1 MIVADNK
8 RIAKNTVFLYFRM
21 LLIMGVSLYTSRIVL
36 GILGAEDFGLYNVVG
51 GIVVMFSFLNGALS
65 AATSRFITIELGRN
79 DYEQLKK
86 VFNVAFLAHIVI
98 ALIVV
103 VLAETI
109 GLWFFYNKMTI
120 PDSRMPAAFVVYQI
134 SIITSFFTLTQV
146 PYNAVIVAHEDMG
159 IYAYIGIVDAVMRLL
174 IVFALALSPIDK
186 LVFYALLLCL
196 LSISILCYYRFY
208 CIRKYAECRL
218 KIYKDVA
225 LCKKMIK
232 FASSDLIGNASV
244 LAQGH
249 GLNLLLNVFFGPTVN
264 AARAIAY
271 QVQGA
276 TSQFSGN
283 FMTAVRPQIIKLYAS
298 GSVKEMMSLVEGS
311 SCFAFYLMWIIC
323 LPLILERNYI
333 LTLWLGSFPEHTS
346 NFIVLVLLIC
356 MLNTLKF
363 PRTAVFHATGHILRT
378 NICVGLIL
386 CSVFPIAYVLLKLGN
401 NPESVFFAAIFTV
414 LFSEFASVKIL
425 KRYINYSA
433 IKYLLHV
440 HLRCFVVLVLSSILP
455 FYVYDSYMEESFGRL
470 LLTCVITSISICTV
484 SCSVGMSRQMRN
496 KMLNVIRG
504 RLKKT

>member
-21 LLIMGVSLYTSRIVL
+21 LLIMGVTLYTSRVVL

-65 AATSRFITIELGRN
+65 AATSRFITVELGRN
-79 DYEQLKK
+79 DYGQLKK
-86 VFNVAFLAHIVI
+86 VFNVALFAHIVI

-103 VLAETI
+103 VLAETV

-120 PDSRMPAAFVVYQI
+120 PDSRMDAAFAVYQI
-134 SIITSFFTLTQV
+134 SILTSFFTLTQV
-146 PYNAVIVAHEDMG
+146 PYNAAIVAHEDMG
-159 IYAYIGIVDAVMRLL
+159 IYAYVGFVDAIARLL
-174 IVFALALSPIDK
+174 IVFALSLSPIDK
-186 LVFYALLLCL
+186 LTFYAVLLCL
-196 LSISILCYYRFY
+196 LSVAILCYYRFY
-208 CIRKYAECRL
+208 CSRKYAECKL
-218 KIYKDVA
+218 KFYKDFA
-225 LCKKMIK
+225 LCKKMIF

-244 LAQGH
+244 LAQGQ

-276 TSQFSGN
+276 ASQFSGN

-298 GSVKEMMSLVEGS
+298 GSVKEMMNLVERS

-333 LTLWLGSFPEHTS
+333 LTFWLGSFPDHTK
-346 NFIVLVLLIC
+346 NFVILVLFIC

-378 NICVGLIL
+378 NICVGLVL
-386 CSVFPIAYVLLKLGN
+386 CSVFPISYVLLKLGN
-401 NPESVFFAAIFTV
+401 VPESVFYAANVTV
-414 LFSEFASVKIL
+414 FSSEFVSVKIL
-425 KRYINYSA
+425 KRYIDYSA
-433 IKYLLHV
+433 IKYLLNV
-440 HLRCFVVLVLSSILP
+440 HLRCFVVMVLSSILP
-455 FYVYDSYMEESFGRL
+455 YYVYDSYMGESFARL
-470 LLTCVITSISICTV
+470 VLTCLICFISICIV
-484 SCSVGMSRQMRN
+484 SCTIGMNKEMRN
-496 KMLNVIRG
+496 KMLNIIRS
-504 RLKKT
+504 RLKRV